1 MVPMDLVAVIR
12 HKVHAEGV
20 PIREVARELGLSRNT
35 IRRYA
40 RAKRVPIDR
49 SSQPARSAPAR
60 EAIEEAAASSGS
72 HAGRS
77 RRASNG

>member
-1 MVPMDLVAVIR
+1 MDLVAVIR

-20 PIREVARELGLSRNT
+20 PIREIARELGLSRNT

-49 SSQPARSAPAR
+49 TSLPPRPAPAR
-60 EAIEEAAASSGS
+60 EAIEEAAASI
-72 HAGRS
+72 
-77 RRASNG
+77 